1 MKNKCPSLQLPLLDS
16 GSLNSNPAPDAIAS
30 HNINVTMLP
39 IDIITT
45 NPWQPRIYIDSD
57 AICELADNIKH
68 VGLLQPILVRI
79 SPTAPD
85 TYELIAGERRVL
97 AYKQLSI
104 SHIAAIVLEAN
115 DQQMLDMAISEN
127 TSRESLSDFEISLGI
142 QRAEREYPD
151 RSRTKLAQAI
161 GIPRS
166 VLYRYLAFQD
176 LPLTIQEDLKK
187 QPALMKNKVASELKS
202 ILAFHGQSGVD
213 QLCLQWKQVVLG
225 RLEPTKL
232 PEAVKKA
239 LERED
244 KISTTK
250 LRRNLR
256 VGNTCVGSIHADP
269 TTTTIRIESEFIKEG
284 RVPALAEALEDFL
297 SKQS

>member
-57 AICELADNIKH
+57 AICELADNIKQ

-79 SPTAPD
+79 SPTTQD

-97 AYKQLSI
+97 AYKQLRI

-151 RSRTKLAQAI
+151 RSRTKLALAI

-202 ILAFHGQSGVD
+202 ILAFHGQSGID

-256 VGNTCVGSIHADP
+256 VGNTCVGSIHTDP
-269 TTTTIRIESEFIKEG
+269 TTTTIRIESKFIQEG
-284 RVPALAEALEDFL
+284 GVPALAEALEYFL